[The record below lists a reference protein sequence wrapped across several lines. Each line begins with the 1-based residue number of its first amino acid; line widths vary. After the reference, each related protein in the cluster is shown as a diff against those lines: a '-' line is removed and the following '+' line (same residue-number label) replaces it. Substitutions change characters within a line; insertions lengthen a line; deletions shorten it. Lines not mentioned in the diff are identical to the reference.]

1 MSNLLTLV
9 KVNLRETLDKRK
21 FRENKKQQRFI
32 VYIILMGLLFI
43 GISTLYSFVYANMY
57 KAAGAVDK
65 LFNLSLVFFGAASM
79 MVFSSTVSKMQSIF
93 IGNDYDILCSLPVSK
108 RDIVLSKIINLY
120 ITELIVCLVLL
131 VPNSIVNTVM
141 TNDLKYLVI
150 IPLAL
155 IAPAFPMMVSL
166 LFASLIELLIKNQ
179 KVKTIISTIILVT
192 FLVALFAFSFYTS
205 FSASNNSTA
214 SFDMLGS
221 AFKYLNPTLLLLNMS
236 FETNFLFVFAFVG
249 VNFLLLFIV
258 LSFVV
263 LLFNR
268 IHNNMLIIKMES
280 QVSGKSKNTKLI
292 TRSQEKELMFLTKKR
307 FFKSKNS
314 VMQCGIG
321 IFISLFFAIVLCVV
335 IKFNLAVSY
344 NEETGELVDV
354 FGMLAPFS
362 AAIPVFLT
370 MFQGMMPPSA
380 SAVSLE
386 GENFYTLKTLPVNF
400 KLFLKTKM
408 KFSFIVLAIP
418 CFTTGV
424 LLAIFLNCSIYTRIF
439 CVLFPVLYCYFI
451 SAFSLIINSNYPYLH
466 WKEEIEVYKYH
477 KSTIITVFCDMG
489 FSIAT
494 LVLTIILIMV
504 NEIIA
509 VVGLL
514 SIYLILCLILRTILY
529 KKTAKKL
536 ETLEIGD

>member
-32 VYIILMGLLFI
+32 VYIILMGILFI

-120 ITELIVCLVLL
+120 ITELIVCLILL

-321 IFISLFFAIVLCVV
+321 IFISLFFAIALCVV

-477 KSTIITVFCDMG
+477 KSTIITVFSDMG
-489 FSIAT
+489 IAIGT
-494 LVLTIILIMV
+494 VVPAIILV
-504 NEIIA
+504 IIN
-509 VVGLL
+509 
-514 SIYLILCLILRTILY
+514 
-529 KKTAKKL
+529 
-536 ETLEIGD
+536 

>member
-1 MSNLLTLV
+1 MSNLLTLI

-21 FRENKKQQRFI
+21 FRQNKKQQKFFA
-32 VYIILMGLLFI
+32 YIILMAILFI
-43 GISTLYSFVYANMY
+43 LISTLYSFIYANMY
-57 KAAGAVDK
+57 KAADAIDR

-79 MVFSSTVSKMQSIF
+79 MVFTSTVSKMQSIF
-93 IGNDYDILCSLPVSK
+93 IGNDYDILCSLPITK
-108 RDIVLSKIINLY
+108 KDIVLSKIINLY
-120 ITELIVCLVLL
+120 ITEVIVCLILI
-131 VPNSIVNTVM
+131 VPNSIVNTIA
-141 TNDLKYLVI
+141 TSDLRYLTLL
-150 IPLAL
+150 PLAF
-155 IAPAFPMMVSL
+155 IAPAFPMMASL
-166 LFASLIELLIKNQ
+166 LFASIMELLIKNQ
-179 KVKTIISTIILVT
+179 KVKTIISTVIMIV
-192 FLVALFAFSFYTS
+192 FLVLLFGFSFYTS
-205 FSASNNSTA
+205 FSASNNSTVP
-214 SFDMLGS
+214 FDMLGS
-221 AFKYLNPTLLLLNMS
+221 TFKYLNPTLMFLNMA
-236 FETNFLFVFAFVG
+236 FEDNLLFVLAFVG

-258 LSFVV
+258 LSIVV
-263 LLFNR
+263 LLFNK
-268 IHNNMLIIKMES
+268 IHNNMVVMKMAS
-280 QVSGKSKNTKLI
+280 QKNGKSKNTNLQI
-292 TRSQEKELMFLTKKR
+292 RDQNKELMFITKRR

-477 KSTIITVFCDMG
+477 KSTIITVFSDMG